1 MAKQVRLS
9 PTQLYRTLS
18 TKGNSALNGLLAI
31 IQAMGAAGGATV
43 GYTRRADACHLNV
56 ALMSVCDNM
65 TATETTTLGGGFRS
79 ILVLCA

>member
-1 MAKQVRLS
+1 MAKQVHLS

-18 TKGNSALNGLLAI
+18 TKGNPALNGLLAI
-31 IQAMGAAGGATV
+31 LKAMGL
-43 GYTRRADACHLNV
+43 YRRADACHLNV

-65 TATETTTLGGGFRS
+65 TATETITLGGGFRS